1 MNNTEKTVI
10 AVTGHT
16 NSGKT
21 TLIRTL
27 TKSNVGLV
35 ADQAHA
41 TKKTETIRY
50 DTMQAWFVDCPGFE
64 VAYSCL
70 LYMRAKKQEISPE
83 KLANIFPVDTMKY
96 DLRAIEAVEQADVVI
111 YVVDTLNDVP
121 ETGHDQE
128 IELLKE
134 LNKPIIGIG
143 NKSRTRN
150 DQHVKR
156 ITKWEYFFKRNHINH
171 YIMFDGWWDE
181 PSKVTRIYSYVENL
195 LSGHKKERYRIDL
208 ENFRNRQLEILREAS
223 NFMYD
228 CIQGCSKVKRQK
240 GIDNSLP
247 EDVLIKQILL
257 EVKQLLEEFNEKV
270 SRLYTLAAD
279 NPLQGVN
286 DLKFYTNNFTKP
298 RDVFDGAAAGIGIG
312 TGVGAVIGGIIGFLI
327 GLPVGAAGA
336 GPAALLGSTL
346 VTSALAASQIGG
358 TAVGFLGGSLGAV
371 VSLNNNILIALN
383 SNDKQSIAT
392 TCLAIIWGVS
402 YHGYG
407 NSPRIGE
414 EKIVGLLET
423 IKNFQDN
430 RYIVW
435 DKLSQK
441 QVFEECK
448 QFFDKIEG
456 RL

>member
-35 ADQAHA
+35 ADRAHA
-41 TKKTETIRY
+41 TKKTETIQY
-50 DTMQAWFVDCPGFE
+50 NTLQALFLDCPGFE
-64 VAYSCL
+64 VPDSCL
-70 LYMRAKKQEISPE
+70 AYMKAKKQELSPE
-83 KLANIFPVDTMKY
+83 ILANIFPLDKMKY
-96 DLRAIEAVEQADVVI
+96 DLNAIEAVEGADVVI

-143 NKSRTRN
+143 NKSRKRTN
-150 DQHVKR
+150 QHVKR
-156 ITKWEYFFKRNHINH
+156 INQWEDFFKQNDINN
-171 YIMFDGWWDE
+171 YIMFDGWWDD
-181 PSKVTRIYSYVENL
+181 PSKVTRIYSYVESL
-195 LSGHKKERYRIDL
+195 LSGQKKERYRIDL
-208 ENFRNRQLEILREAS
+208 ENFRHRQLEILRKAS
-223 NFMYD
+223 DLMYD
-228 CIQGCSKVKRQK
+228 CIQACSKAKRQK
-240 GIDNSLP
+240 GIDNSSP
-247 EDVLIKQILL
+247 EKFLIDEIRD
-257 EVKQLLEEFNEKV
+257 EVKQLLEEFNENV
-270 SRLYTLAAD
+270 SRLYKLAAD
-279 NPLQGVN
+279 DPLKGVN
-286 DLKFYTNNFTKP
+286 DLNFHKKNFSKP
-298 RDVFDGAAAGIGIG
+298 KDVVDGAAAGTGIG
-312 TGVGAVIGGIIGFLI
+312 TGIGGVIGGIIGFMI
-327 GLPVGAAGA
+327 GLPVGGVAA
-336 GPAALLGSTL
+336 GPAAL
-346 VTSALAASQIGG
+346 
-358 TAVGFLGGSLGAV
+358 VGIQVGATVVGLLGGSLWAV
-371 VSLNNNILIALN
+371 LSVNNNIEVSLDQN
-383 SNDKQSIAT
+383 GKNFIAT

-407 NSPRIGE
+407 NSPTIGE
-414 EKIVGLLET
+414 EEIVGLLQT

-435 DKLSQK
+435 DKLRKK

-448 QFFDKIEG
+448 QFFEKLEG

>member
-41 TKKTETIRY
+41 TKKTETIPY
-50 DTMQAWFVDCPGFE
+50 ETMQAWFLDCPGFE
-64 VAYSCL
+64 VPDSCL
-70 LYMRAKKQEISPE
+70 AYMRAKKQGLYPEI
-83 KLANIFPVDTMKY
+83 LANIFPNVDRMKY
-96 DLRAIEAVEQADVVI
+96 DLIAIEGVEQEADVVI

-143 NKSRTRN
+143 NKSIKRN
-150 DQHVKR
+150 EQHVER
-156 ITKWEYFFKRNHINH
+156 ITQWEDFFKRNHITN
-171 YIMFDGWWDE
+171 YIMFDGWWDD

-195 LSGHKKERYRIDL
+195 LSGQKKERYRIDL
-208 ENFRNRQLEILREAS
+208 ANFRNRQLEILREAS
-223 NFMYD
+223 YLMHD

-240 GIDNSLP
+240 GIDNTSP
-247 EDVLIKQILL
+247 ENNLIDEIRN
-257 EVKQLLEEFNEKV
+257 EVKQLLEDFNENV
-270 SRLYTLAAD
+270 SNLYDLAAD
-279 NPLQGVN
+279 DPLKGVN
-286 DLKFYTNNFTKP
+286 DLNFHKKNFSKP
-298 RDVFDGAAAGIGIG
+298 KDVVDGAAAGTGIG
-312 TGVGAVIGGIIGFLI
+312 TGIGGVIGGIIGFMI
-327 GLPVGAAGA
+327 GLPVGGVAA
-336 GPAALLGSTL
+336 GPAAL
-346 VTSALAASQIGG
+346 
-358 TAVGFLGGSLGAV
+358 VGIQVGATVVGLLGGSIWAV
-371 VSLNNNILIALN
+371 LSVNNNIEVSLDQN
-383 SNDKQSIAT
+383 GKNFIAT

-407 NSPRIGE
+407 NSPTIGE
-414 EKIVGLLET
+414 EDIVGLLQT

-430 RYIVW
+430 RFIVW
-435 DKLSQK
+435 DELRKK

>member
-1 MNNTEKTVI
+1 MNNTDKTVI

-27 TKSNVGLV
+27 TKSNVGIV
-35 ADQAHA
+35 DDRAHV
-41 TKKTETIRY
+41 TITIETISY
-50 DTMQAWFVDCPGFE
+50 NTLQAFFLDCPGFE
-64 VAYSCL
+64 VPDSCL
-70 LYMRAKKQEISPE
+70 AYMRAKKQGLSPE
-83 KLANIFPVDTMKY
+83 ILANIFPNVDRMKY
-96 DLRAIEAVEQADVVI
+96 DLIAIEGVEQADVVI

-143 NKSRTRN
+143 NKSRKKN
-150 DQHVKR
+150 DQHGKR
-156 ITKWEYFFKRNHINH
+156 ITKWEDFFKINHINH
-171 YIMFDGWWDE
+171 YIMFDGWWDN

-195 LSGHKKERYRIDL
+195 LSGQKKERYRIDL
-208 ENFRNRQLEILREAS
+208 ENFRHRQLEILREAS
-223 NFMYD
+223 DLMYD
-228 CIQGCSKVKRQK
+228 CIQACSKAKRQK
-240 GIDNSLP
+240 GIDNTSP
-247 EDVLIKQILL
+247 EKDLIDEIRD
-257 EVKQLLEEFNEKV
+257 EVKQLLEDFNENV
-270 SRLYTLAAD
+270 SRLYKLAAD
-279 NPLQGVN
+279 DPLKGVN
-286 DLKFYTNNFTKP
+286 DLNFHKKNFSKP
-298 RDVFDGAAAGIGIG
+298 KDVVDGAAAGTGIG
-312 TGVGAVIGGIIGFLI
+312 TGIGGVIGGIIGFLI
-327 GLPVGAAGA
+327 GLPVGGVAA
-336 GPAALLGSTL
+336 GPAAL
-346 VTSALAASQIGG
+346 
-358 TAVGFLGGSLGAV
+358 VGIQVGATVVGLLGGSIWAV
-371 VSLNNNILIALN
+371 LSVNNNIEVSIDQN
-383 SNDKQSIAT
+383 GKNFIAT

-407 NSPRIGE
+407 NSPTIGE
-414 EKIVGLLET
+414 QEIVGLLQT

-435 DKLSQK
+435 DQLRKK

>member
-70 LYMRAKKQEISPE
+70 LYIRAKKQDISPE

-143 NKSRTRN
+143 NKSRKTTE
-150 DQHVKR
+150 HHGKR
-156 ITKWEYFFKRNHINH
+156 ITKWEDFFKQNEINH

-223 NFMYD
+223 NLMYD

-240 GIDNSLP
+240 GIDNTSP
-247 EDVLIKQILL
+247 EKGLIDEIRD
-257 EVKQLLEEFNEKV
+257 EVKQLLEEFNENV
-270 SRLYTLAAD
+270 SRLYKLAAD
-279 NPLQGVN
+279 DPLKGVN
-286 DLKFYTNNFTKP
+286 DLNFHKKNFSKP
-298 RDVFDGAAAGIGIG
+298 KDVVDGAAAGIGIG
-312 TGVGAVIGGIIGFLI
+312 TGVGAVIGGIIGFMI
-327 GLPVGAAGA
+327 GLPVGVAGA
-336 GPAALLGSTL
+336 GPAAQVG
-346 VTSALAASQIGG
+346 SQIGA
-358 TAVGFLGGSLGAV
+358 TVVGFLGGSIWAV
-371 VSLNNNILIALN
+371 LSVNNNIEVSLDQN
-383 SNDKQSIAT
+383 GKNFIAT

-407 NSPRIGE
+407 NSPTIGE
-414 EKIVGLLET
+414 EEIIGLLET

-435 DKLSQK
+435 DKLRKK

-448 QFFDKIEG
+448 QFFEKIEG